1 MSTRTSA
8 ALTETDCPALH
19 LLARGKV
26 RDIYAVPGHDDALL
40 FVATDRVS
48 AFDVIMKNGIPNKG
62 KLLTS
67 LSLFFF
73 NYLAT
78 HPDTKHIP
86 NHVITSDL
94 EQMPKL
100 VHQYRDQLQGR
111 SIWVRKASILP
122 VEAIVRGYITGA
134 PSLSSPLLSS
144 PLANTERFRSF
155 AGSAWSEYQKS
166 GTMHGIKLPE
176 GMKESTRFDP
186 PLFTPST
193 KAEVGDKDINIH
205 PDDRESPFFSS
216 LSMLR
221 RCVYAH
227 IRANANS
234 RAVAK
239 YLPDPTLAE
248 PIKQYALALYST
260 AAAHS
265 LSRGLILAD
274 TKFEFGLFP
283 PATPGGNPTLAL
295 VDECLT
301 PDSSRFWRE
310 SEWAEGNK
318 MVGFDKQFLREWLKS
333 GGGGWGKKG
342 GGIGEDPVEI
352 PHDIVE
358 ATWAKYSEAYEQLT
372 GQKFVA

>member
-8 ALTETDCPALH
+8 ALTETDCPALQ

-94 EQMPKL
+94 DRMPQL
-100 VHQYRDQLQGR
+100 VHQYRDQLEGR
-111 SIWVRKASILP
+111 SIWVRKATILP

-134 PSLSSPLLSS
+134 TPFSLLSS
-144 PLANTERFRSF
+144 QVAAKLTPLPL

-166 GTMHGIKLPE
+166 GTVHGIKLPE

-205 PDDRESPFFSS
+205 PDDRELFFLSFSS
-216 LSMLR
+216 SLR
-221 RCVYAH
+221 
-227 IRANANS
+227 
-234 RAVAK
+234 
-239 YLPDPTLAE
+239 DLAT
-248 PIKQYALALYST
+248 QS
-260 AAAHS
+260 
-265 LSRGLILAD
+265 
-274 TKFEFGLFP
+274 
-283 PATPGGNPTLAL
+283 
-295 VDECLT
+295 
-301 PDSSRFWRE
+301 
-310 SEWAEGNK
+310 
-318 MVGFDKQFLREWLKS
+318 
-333 GGGGWGKKG
+333 
-342 GGIGEDPVEI
+342 
-352 PHDIVE
+352 
-358 ATWAKYSEAYEQLT
+358 
-372 GQKFVA
+372 